1 MPQKPDIRTKL
12 TSADELFFTTQEE
25 RDDLDR
31 EKVVD
36 LPISEID
43 EFPDHPFQVR
53 IDNEMRDLVESI
65 KEHGVLTPAIAR
77 VKEDGRYELVSGHR
91 RKAATELAGL
101 KTLPVI
107 VRDMDRDTAILF
119 MVDTNLQR
127 EVVLPSEK
135 AFAFKLKME
144 AMRRQGGRPAN
155 NSVPLAQNFDGKTTR
170 QIIGEQVGESQDQIR
185 RYIRLTELL
194 PELLSMVDDGKMA
207 FRPAVEVSYLSQAH
221 QQSLFNQ
228 MELELATPSLT
239 QAIKLK
245 KFAQE
250 GRLSE
255 DVIASILSEEK
266 PNQVEQFKMPKE
278 RLSKYFPAG
287 TSPQKMEDAIIK
299 GLELLRKRE
308 RNRDAR

>member
-25 RDDLDR
+25 RDDMDR
-31 EKVVD
+31 EKVVN

-43 EFPDHPFQVR
+43 EFPDHPFQIR
-53 IDNEMRDLVESI
+53 IDDAMRELVESI

-77 VKEDGRYELVSGHR
+77 VKDDGRYELVSGHR
-91 RKAATELAGL
+91 RKVASELAGL
-101 KTLPVI
+101 KTLPTI
-107 VRDMDRDTAILF
+107 IRDMDRDASVIF
-119 MVDTNLQR
+119 MVDANMQR

-135 AFAFKLKME
+135 AFAFKLKLE
-144 AMRRQGGRPAN
+144 AMRRQGQRTDLTSPPMADKLKPRL
-155 NSVPLAQNFDGKTTR
+155 SVEVVA
-170 QIIGEQVGESQDQIR
+170 EQAGESRDQVW

-194 PELLSMVDDGKMA
+194 PEMLSMVDDGKMA
-207 FRPAVEVSYLSQAH
+207 FRPAVEISYLSLDH
-221 QQSLFNQ
+221 QQALFNQ
-228 MELELATPSLT
+228 MELELATPSLA

-299 GLELLRKRE
+299 GLELLDKRE